1 MGSRRLTLA
10 SVLVLSC
17 LCSVRAGAQ
26 DFRLSGCRVLADDGS
41 LVKISCGEQVYWVV
55 GRSAAAQCTA
65 WSRNCPAWEQRSAL
79 LDDALLQL
87 EQGGQLLKASQEAGS
102 ELETRFKELA
112 AYTSEVEATAS
123 SMWTT
128 LEVIGS
134 VAVGGVVCGVVGV
147 LLGVFAL

>member
-1 MGSRRLTLA
+1 
-10 SVLVLSC
+10 
-17 LCSVRAGAQ
+17 
-26 DFRLSGCRVLADDGS
+26 
-41 LVKISCGEQVYWVV
+41 
-55 GRSAAAQCTA
+55 
-65 WSRNCPAWEQRSAL
+65 
-79 LDDALLQL
+79 L